1 MMLPPVKW
9 SLRLP
14 HYILALAGDFI
25 QLNNERTARK
35 LTSHPRGEVV
45 ERTGQRWNVYTFFY
59 YSLIHKF
66 SFISQKRFRSLD
78 YVSLQLSSTM
88 IPRPSMII
96 TRAQQKRARRKSLSF
111 KTYFCHFSRPQSE
124 IKREKI
130 LSSANSSTM
139 TTGISSLPVHLLT
152 SRWLNLR

>member
-1 MMLPPVKW
+1 MIAPSPSLYSRSRWRFHSIKQRAHREKINFTSARW
-9 SLRLP
+9 SRWAHGPKMKRL
-14 HYILALAGDFI
+14 Y
-25 QLNNERTARK
+25 
-35 LTSHPRGEVV
+35 
-45 ERTGQRWNVYTFFY
+45 FFY